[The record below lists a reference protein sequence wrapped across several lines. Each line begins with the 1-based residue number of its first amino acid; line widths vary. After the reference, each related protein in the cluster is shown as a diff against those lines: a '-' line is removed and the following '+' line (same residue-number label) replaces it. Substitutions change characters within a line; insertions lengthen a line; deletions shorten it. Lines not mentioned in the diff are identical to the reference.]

1 MVTLNTAIW
10 GNGSGAQVQNDSS
23 QLTPDFAREYAFD
36 PQYIFTGLAALGLPG
51 NLFVIAVYVRNM
63 TSSTKVYMFALVV
76 ADTAA
81 CVAWI
86 MFHSAQYANTT
97 TFFLNLFGYFGTN
110 FSVHLLA
117 FVAIERLMSVC
128 RPHQF
133 NLSATRAKVALSIIA
148 VVTFCGATMIV
159 VGIMWNYVP
168 LYKIFPV
175 SIIVSCVMVMIV
187 CYILIAA
194 KLLHDARHSRKNVGV
209 ISSTQTNTTGTSTD
223 PANTIGMTT
232 AKTARTYKG
241 VSLLFI
247 VTAVFIACWMPLVVF
262 FAVCPSRMT

>member
-1 MVTLNTAIW
+1 MA
-10 GNGSGAQVQNDSS
+10 
-23 QLTPDFAREYAFD
+23 
-36 PQYIFTGLAALGLPG
+36 
-51 NLFVIAVYVRNM
+51 
-63 TSSTKVYMFALVV
+63 
-76 ADTAA
+76 
-81 CVAWI
+81 
-86 MFHSAQYANTT
+86 
-97 TFFLNLFGYFGTN
+97 
-110 FSVHLLA
+110 
-117 FVAIERLMSVC
+117 VC

-148 VVTFCGATMIV
+148 VVTFCGATMLV

-247 VTAVFIACWMPLVVF
+247 VTAVFIACWMPLVFF